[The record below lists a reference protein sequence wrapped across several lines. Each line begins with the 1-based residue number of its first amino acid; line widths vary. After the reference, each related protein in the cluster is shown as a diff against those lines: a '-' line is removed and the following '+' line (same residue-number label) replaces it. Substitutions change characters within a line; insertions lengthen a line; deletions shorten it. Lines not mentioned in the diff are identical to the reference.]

1 MTELEMESSLLNGPK
16 ENQIQESTESNQN
29 KNVENAELR
38 VELNSDHI
46 AVIKKQY
53 KKVRKYMRSSIYEV
67 RIMDGNEKV
76 VSSLLDKYYTEE
88 DQELQ

>member
-16 ENQIQESTESNQN
+16 ENQVQEYTESNQN
-29 KNVENAELR
+29 QNVENAELK

-53 KKVRKYMRSSIYEV
+53 KKVRKYMRSPIYEV

-88 DQELQ
+88 DKELQ

>member
-16 ENQIQESTESNQN
+16 ENQVQEYTESNQN
-29 KNVENAELR
+29 QNVENAELK
-38 VELNSDHI
+38 VELNADHI

-53 KKVRKYMRSSIYEV
+53 KKVRKYMRSPIYEV

-88 DQELQ
+88 DKELQ

>member
-1 MTELEMESSLLNGPK
+1 MTELEMESSLLNGLK

-88 DQELQ
+88 DEELQ